1 MAKRCPRP
9 NDGRR
14 WEAVMAANGNH
25 ATRATGP
32 RCIALVG
39 PFQSGKTTLLE
50 AILARTGAVA
60 RQGNVEAG
68 NTVGDASK
76 EARDHRMSVELT
88 VATTNFM
95 GDPYTFLDCPGSVEF
110 AHDMRAVLPAID
122 AAVVVCEMDE
132 KKVAQLQL
140 ILRELEEQKIPRLLF
155 LNKID
160 KADAGVHDVLN
171 LLQGAS
177 RTKLILRQIPTF
189 SGEIISGFVDLA
201 LERAFVYKEHAP
213 SEVVALDGDVA
224 DREKTAR
231 FSMLETLADH
241 DDELM
246 EQLLEDLKQ
255 PGDKVFDDLTREL
268 REGLVCP
275 VLMGTATRANGVLR
289 LLKALRHESPGI
301 AETAKRLGVKPAGMD
316 AVAYVLKTQN
326 TTHGGKM
333 SIVRMLAGQAGDGTT
348 FVSGDDE
355 AGSVAGVFKLVGQT
369 TEKRG
374 PAAVGETV
382 GFAKLDK
389 AKTGDTLTAGKQPHP
404 PLARIEPYPPVL
416 AIAISAKER
425 KDDVKL
431 GQALNKL
438 AEEDPSITVV
448 HNPETHEVVLW
459 GQGEMHLRVA
469 TERLSDR
476 YGVAIERRQPTVGYR
491 ETSRKGIVQRG
502 RHKKQSGGHGQYGDV
517 VLEIK
522 PMPRGSGFAFEE
534 KITGGVV
541 PRNYIPS
548 VEEGVIDALKH
559 GPLGFPVVDLHVAL
573 IDGSYHTVDSSDM
586 AFRTAGRIGVAEGLP
601 QCQPVLLEPIHLVEI
616 VCPNE
621 ATAKINAL
629 MSSRRGQILGFDTRE
644 GWDGWDMVRAKMP
657 EAEIGDLIVE
667 IRSATAGAGTFTFKF
682 DHMAELTGRTAD
694 QIIAARRAAASAGAG
709 QIAQTFCSP
718 NTAAVSARTLRVS
731 AASSIN
737 ECP

>member
-1 MAKRCPRP
+1 
-9 NDGRR
+9 
-14 WEAVMAANGNH
+14 MAANGGNG
-25 ATRATGP
+25 ARVVGP
-32 RCIALVG
+32 RCVALVG

-50 AILARTGAVA
+50 AILARTGSIQ
-60 RQGNVEAG
+60 RQGTIEAG

-76 EARDHRMSVELT
+76 EARHHRMSVELT
-88 VATTNFM
+88 VATTSFM
-95 GDPYTFLDCPGSVEF
+95 GDQYSFLDCPGSVEF
-110 AHDMRAVLPAID
+110 VHDMRAVLPAID

-132 KKVAQLQL
+132 KKIPQLQL
-140 ILRELEEQKIPRLLF
+140 ILRELEDRKIPRILF
-155 LNKID
+155 VNKID
-160 KADAGVHDVLN
+160 KADAGVHDVLK
-171 LLQGAS
+171 LLQPAS

-189 SGEIISGFVDLA
+189 SGDIITGFVDLA
-201 LERAFVYKEHAP
+201 LERAFVYKEYAP
-213 SEVVALDGDVA
+213 SLVVPLEGDAA
-224 DREKTAR
+224 DLEKTAR

-246 EQLLEDLKQ
+246 EQLLEDIQ
-255 PGDKVFDDLTREL
+255 PPRDKVFDDLTREL
-268 REGLVCP
+268 RDGQVCP

-289 LLKALRHESPGI
+289 LLKALRHESPGV
-301 AETAKRLGVKPAGMD
+301 ADTAKRLGLKAGND
-316 AVAYVLKTQN
+316 ARAYVLKTLN
-326 TTHGGKM
+326 TAHGGKM

-348 FVSGDDE
+348 FLTPDEE
-355 AGSVAGVFKLVGQT
+355 AGRVAGVFKLAGQS

-382 GFAKLDK
+382 AFAKLEK
-389 AKTGDTLTAGKQPHP
+389 AKTGDTLSAGKNAHAA
-404 PLARIEPYPPVL
+404 LAEVAPYPAVL

-438 AEEDPSITVV
+438 AEEDPSIIIV
-448 HNPETHEVVLW
+448 HNSETHEVILW

-476 YGVAIERRQPTVGYR
+476 FGVAIERRTPSVGYR
-491 ETSRKGIVQRG
+491 ETIRKPIVQRG

-517 VLEIK
+517 VLDIK
-522 PMPRGSGFAFEE
+522 PLPRGAGFSFED

-548 VEEGVIDALKH
+548 VEEGIIDALKH
-559 GPLGFPVVDLHVAL
+559 GPLGFPVVDLTVAL

-586 AFRTAGRIGVAEGLP
+586 AFRTAARIGIAEGLP

-616 VCPNE
+616 VCPSD

-629 MSSRRGQILGFDTRE
+629 MSGRRGQILGFDTRE
-644 GWDGWDMVRAKMP
+644 GWDGWDVVRAKMP

-682 DHMAELTGRTAD
+682 DHMAELTGRNAD
-694 QIIAARRAAASAGAG
+694 QIVAARRAA
-709 QIAQTFCSP
+709 
-718 NTAAVSARTLRVS
+718 
-731 AASSIN
+731 
-737 ECP
+737 E

>member
-1 MAKRCPRP
+1 MARLGPRTT
-9 NDGRR
+9 GQRR
-14 WEAVMAANGNH
+14 EAAMAANANGG
-25 ATRATGP
+25 TRTTGP
-32 RCIALVG
+32 RCVALVG

-50 AILARTGAVA
+50 AILARTGVIQ
-60 RQGNVEAG
+60 RQGTIEAG

-76 EARDHRMSVELT
+76 EARHHRMSVELS
-88 VATTNFM
+88 VATANFM
-95 GDPYTFLDCPGSVEF
+95 GDTYTFLDCPGSVEF
-110 AHDMRAVLPAID
+110 VHDMRAVLPAID
-122 AAVVVCEMDE
+122 VAVVVCEMDE
-132 KKVAQLQL
+132 KKIPQLQL
-140 ILRELEEQKIPRLLF
+140 ILRELEDRNIPRVLF

-160 KADAGVHDVLN
+160 KVDSGVHDVLK

-189 SGEIISGFVDLA
+189 SGELITGFVDLA
-201 LERAFVYKEHAP
+201 LERAFVYKEHAA
-213 SEVVALDGDVA
+213 SEVVALEGDVA

-246 EQLLEDLKQ
+246 EQLLEDIQ
-255 PGDKVFDDLTREL
+255 PPRDKVFDDLTREL
-268 REGLVCP
+268 RDGLVCP
-275 VLMGTATRANGVLR
+275 VLMGTAARTNGVLR

-301 AETAKRLGVKPAGMD
+301 AETAKRLGVKTGGD

-333 SIVRMLAGQAGDGTT
+333 SIARMLAGQAGDGTT
-348 FVSGDDE
+348 LLSGDDE
-355 AGSVAGVFKLVGQT
+355 AGRIAGVFKLVGQS

-374 PAAVGETV
+374 PAALGETV
-382 GFAKLDK
+382 AFAKLDK
-389 AKTGDTLTAGKQPHP
+389 AKTGDTLSAGKHPHP
-404 PLARIEPYPPVL
+404 PLAKVEAYPPVL

-438 AEEDPSITVV
+438 VEEDPSVTIV

-459 GQGEMHLRVA
+459 GQGEMHLRVT

-476 YGVAIERRQPTVGYR
+476 YGVAIERRQPSVGYR
-491 ETSRKGIVQRG
+491 ETIRKGIVQRG

-517 VLEIK
+517 VLDIR
-522 PMPRGSGFAFEE
+522 PMPRGSGFSFEE

-559 GPLGFPVVDLHVAL
+559 GPLGFPVVDLAVAL

-586 AFRTAGRIGVAEGLP
+586 AFRTAGRIGIVEGLP

-629 MSSRRGQILGFDTRE
+629 MSGRRGQILGFDTRE

-694 QIIAARRAAASAGAG
+694 QIVAARRAA
-709 QIAQTFCSP
+709 
-718 NTAAVSARTLRVS
+718 
-731 AASSIN
+731 
-737 ECP
+737 E